1 MTTTAEIAT
10 IQRRFC
16 AYLIDAAILLI
27 PTLLIV
33 MLFKDFL
40 LILNLLYIC
49 LNCSYFTYFI
59 SSKAQATP
67 GQQLM
72 NIYTMKVYNS
82 KIDLRLAFDRSISQF
97 FLFLLSNIIIVIIE
111 FFQEED
117 ILISILSILKVSI
130 MLLTIYWYLIAC
142 SSIKKQTFHD
152 MLFDTVVVKGA
163 IKS

>member
-1 MTTTAEIAT
+1 MTAAAEIAT
-10 IQRRFC
+10 IQRRFF

-33 MLFKDFL
+33 ILLKDFP
-40 LILNLLYIC
+40 LIFHLLYIC
-49 LNCSYFTYFI
+49 LNCSYFTHFI

-72 NIYTMKVYNS
+72 NIYTVNVDNS
-82 KIDLRLAFDRSISQF
+82 KIDLGLAFDRSISQF
-97 FLFLLSNIIIVIIE
+97 FLPLLSNIIIVIIE

-117 ILISILSILKVSI
+117 VLVNVLSILKASI
-130 MLLTIYWYLIAC
+130 MLLTICWYLVAC
-142 SSIKKQTFHD
+142 LSIKKQTFHD

-163 IKS
+163 IK